1 VHVLFSDILKRH
13 LAECMLKRSLMN
25 PSSIDNSLKF
35 PEAKDPQFIQMVDQ
49 LMSTVVD
56 QMCKTH
62 ML

>member
-1 VHVLFSDILKRH
+1 
-13 LAECMLKRSLMN
+13 MN